1 AGPDACHGYTF
12 GRPAVAIEMVVGPLP
27 ALTGGEIPLG
37 TYDAVAARTTTSTT
51 GSYRATFV
59 FEDADTLQQLQQI
72 SLSGVGPITPRTITY
87 STSGSMLMRTETCP
101 GGDTPDTGYR
111 VFSDG
116 DGRTRLEIGNAALRF
131 EFVRRGG

>member
-1 AGPDACHGYTF
+1 MKWAYT
-12 GRPAVAIEMVVGPLP
+12 R
-27 ALTGGEIPLG
+27 ALCDDPGVTL
-37 TYDAVAARTTTSTT
+37 DDWV
-51 GSYRATFV
+51 
-59 FEDADTLQQLQQI
+59 ADTLQQLQQI